1 MDLVPHYAER
11 IAMTPLCL
19 RLDEVAA
26 RIGVSPRTVS
36 RLIASGDLPSIT
48 ILRRRVVPVEALEAY
63 LAGRIA
69 RAR

>member
-1 MDLVPHYAER
+1 
-11 IAMTPLCL
+11 MTPLCL

-48 ILRRRVVPVEALEAY
+48 VLRRRLVPVDALEAY

>member
-1 MDLVPHYAER
+1 
-11 IAMTPLCL
+11 MTPLCL

-48 ILRRRVVPVEALEAY
+48 ILRRRLVPVEALETY
-63 LAGRIA
+63 LAGRIE